1 MKSAL
6 RNRTYEILNAAKHSD
21 VPSRAFDIFLICLIL
36 LNVAAFMLA
45 SVAPLSVRYKDI
57 LELVNNTSIIAF
69 SIEYALRIWSCPEQP
84 SGLYRN
90 PVSGRLRYLVTPLMI
105 TDLLAILP
113 FWLGL
118 PPTFDLRFLRIF
130 RLLSVLRITHHSP
143 ALGILASVLKRESKT
158 LVAVFMLMFV
168 LLFFASTMIYY
179 IERTAQPVAFSS
191 IPKAMWWGMAT
202 LTTVG
207 YGDMVPHSVAGK
219 VFGVLVM
226 FIGIGMFAIPTGILV
241 AGFAQ
246 EIKRKDFI
254 VTWELVA
261 RVPSFSR
268 LDAVEI
274 ARISDLLRLHTAM
287 PDEVI
292 FKRDDVADSM
302 YFIVAGE
309 VEVDLEKKTT
319 RLTGGDFFG
328 EVSLLYRK
336 RRTATVTAKTFVE
349 LLKLEARDFE
359 TLLESNQVLREKI
372 TTEAAER
379 ITKASH

>member
-1 MKSAL
+1 MASVL
-6 RNRTYEILNAAKHSD
+6 RKRTYEILNAADNSD
-21 VPSRAFDIFLICLIL
+21 VPSRVFDIFLICLIL

-45 SVAPLSVRYKDI
+45 SVASLSASYKDI
-57 LELVNNTSIIAF
+57 FELVNNTSIIAF
-69 SIEYALRIWSCPEQP
+69 SIEYALRTWSCPEQP
-84 SGLYRN
+84 SGRYRN

-113 FWLGL
+113 FYLGL
-118 PPTFDLRFLRIF
+118 PQAFDLRFLRMF
-130 RLLSVLRITHHSP
+130 RLLSILRITHHSP
-143 ALGILASVLKRESKT
+143 ALGILATVLKRESKT
-158 LVAVFMLMFV
+158 LVAVFMLMVV

-179 IERTAQPVAFSS
+179 IERVSQPDAFSN
-191 IPKAMWWGMAT
+191 IPKAMWWGITT

-226 FIGIGMFAIPTGILV
+226 FIGVGMFAIPTGILV
-241 AGFAQ
+241 TGFAQ

-268 LDAVEI
+268 LNATEI
-274 ARISDLLRLHTAM
+274 ACISDLLRLHTAM
-287 PDEVI
+287 PNEVI
-292 FKRDDVADSM
+292 FKRDDIADSM

-309 VEVDLEKKTT
+309 VEVDLEMKSTQ
-319 RLTGGDFFG
+319 LTGGDFFG
-328 EVSLLYRK
+328 EVSLLYKK

-349 LLKLEARDFE
+349 LLQLEARDFE
-359 TLLESNQVLREKI
+359 TLLESSPVLREKI
-372 TTEAAER
+372 TAEAEER
-379 ITKASH
+379 ITNASH